1 MIVLIGGEKGGS
13 GKSCLAQ
20 NIAVFLTTEC
30 NASVI
35 MVDCDPQRTTSDWIQ
50 ARNNNPKLASIN
62 CVQLYGKIRNDLL
75 SLEQHYDVVIVDCGG
90 QDNLALRA
98 TMSVAAYILMP
109 LRPKRRDLKTVC
121 HMDDIVATCKMINPK
136 LRASFVIT
144 QCPNL
149 PNQANRI
156 LEAKEVCKT
165 YDINVLDAIT
175 YCRNV
180 YDDSEESGLSVIEID
195 PNGKAADE
203 IRTIACELFQV
214 DCAANLEDR
223 LHPAMLAQSAGKG
236 QMHNGLTNSGLTNN
250 GLLNNGLL
258 HQTQPTHL
266 NTQKRGQNGTQRPQ
280 EKRYAI

>member
-1 MIVLIGGEKGGS
+1 MIVLVGGEKGGS

-30 NASVI
+30 GASVI

-62 CVQLYGKIRNDLL
+62 CVLLYGKIRNDLL
-75 SLEQHYDVVIVDCGG
+75 SLEQHYDFVLVDCGG

-98 TMSVAAYILMP
+98 TMSVASQILMP
-109 LRPKRRDLKTVC
+109 LRPKRRDLKTVS

-136 LRASFVIT
+136 LHASFVIT

-175 YCRNV
+175 YSRNI
-180 YDDSEESGLSVIEID
+180 YDDSEESGLSVMEIE
-195 PNGKAADE
+195 PKGKAAAE
-203 IRTIACELFQV
+203 IRAIACEMFQV
-214 DCAANLEDR
+214 DCAA
-223 LHPAMLAQSAGKG
+223 S
-236 QMHNGLTNSGLTNN
+236 LTA
-250 GLLNNGLL
+250 LLKPSTPIAAHRAAIN
-258 HQTQPTHL
+258 QPQPNHL
-266 NTQKRGQNGTQRPQ
+266 RGQYGTQRPQ

>member
-20 NIAVFLTTEC
+20 NIAVFLTC
-30 NASVI
+30 DVGASVI

-50 ARNNNPKLASIN
+50 ARNNNPQLASIN

-75 SLEQHYDVVIVDCGG
+75 SLEQHYDFVLVDCGG

-98 TMSVAAYILMP
+98 TMSVASHILMP
-109 LRPKRRDLKTVC
+109 LRPKRRDLKTVS

-136 LRASFVIT
+136 LQASFVIT

-149 PNQANRI
+149 PNQASRI

-175 YCRNV
+175 YSRNI
-180 YDDSEESGLSVIEID
+180 YDDSEESGLSVIELE
-195 PNGKAADE
+195 PKGKAAAE
-203 IRTIACELFQV
+203 IRAIACELFQV
-214 DCAANLEDR
+214 NNAVSLMTQLRPSPAADAPR
-223 LHPAMLAQSAGKG
+223 ASA
-236 QMHNGLTNSGLTNN
+236 L
-250 GLLNNGLL
+250 
-258 HQTQPTHL
+258 QPQP
-266 NTQKRGQNGTQRPQ
+266 NTLRGQYGTQRSQ
-280 EKRYAI
+280 EKHYAI

>member
-1 MIVLIGGEKGGS
+1 
-13 GKSCLAQ
+13 
-20 NIAVFLTTEC
+20 
-30 NASVI
+30 
-35 MVDCDPQRTTSDWIQ
+35 
-50 ARNNNPKLASIN
+50 
-62 CVQLYGKIRNDLL
+62 
-75 SLEQHYDVVIVDCGG
+75 
-90 QDNLALRA
+90 
-98 TMSVAAYILMP
+98 MP

-144 QCPNL
+144 QCPSL

-236 QMHNGLTNSGLTNN
+236 QMHNGLTNN

-266 NTQKRGQNGTQRPQ
+266 TTQKRGQNGTQRPQ